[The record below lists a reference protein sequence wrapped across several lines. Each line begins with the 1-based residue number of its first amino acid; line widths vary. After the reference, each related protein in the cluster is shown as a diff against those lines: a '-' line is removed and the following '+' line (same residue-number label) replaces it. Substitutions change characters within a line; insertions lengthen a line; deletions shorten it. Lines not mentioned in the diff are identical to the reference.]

1 MAALYLDTDP
11 ETPALATKPGFSNR
25 TPPPDPEVAITGLIE
40 HSLPLLIFRLN
51 VRVQGEPVHL
61 FTFYSSAIMGSKK
74 SL

>member
-11 ETPALATKPGFSNR
+11 DVTPALATKPGFSNRTSVVLIGR

-51 VRVQGEPVHL
+51 VR
-61 FTFYSSAIMGSKK
+61 GSR
-74 SL
+74 